1 MEGLKLVRQGMT
13 EVNTGMH
20 ALVVHL
26 EQQVQKLMAESQ
38 QLQEEA
44 RCLLTQRLTQVHV
57 LQDEVSKLRHS
68 LEETEQLAPLRQELE
83 RLHREVESW
92 RSQHASL
99 HQAWQDDRRLIE
111 EWERRWQERQR
122 VGQLAQQLR
131 KTMEGS
137 ACS

>member
-1 MEGLKLVRQGMT
+1 MSE
-13 EVNTGMH
+13 EETGMH

-26 EQQVQKLMAESQ
+26 EQQVQKLLAESA

-44 RCLLTQRLTQVHV
+44 RSLLAQRLTQVHA
-57 LQDEVSKLRHS
+57 LQDEVAQLRNT
-68 LEETEQLAPLRQELE
+68 LEKAEQLAPLRQELE

-92 RSQHASL
+92 RCQHASL
-99 HQAWQDDRRLIE
+99 HLAWQADRRLIE

-122 VGQLAQQLR
+122 VGQLALQLC